1 MTKINKILALPFIL
15 WGVGDIFR
23 EGKQNVI
30 VEINKEKINSKEFVE
45 YIQKIQLSSDEIK
58 RVGKGKI
65 LDQILTNYISEKII
79 LLETEK
85 KGLQITDKALVKIL
99 YSDKNFQKDGK
110 FSSTKYEK
118 FMLTSGFTK
127 PVYEQTIK
135 DVELKGQLL
144 NFYSGGI
151 KLPNFIIND
160 LYMKNNSSKQ
170 IQYLDLNEIYKMKNI
185 SEKDIKSFYDKNKE
199 FFKEKYKKFKYLEL
213 SPEIIIDKTE
223 TDETYFKKIEKI
235 ENDILDGKKFEMITS
250 EFKENVIKTGFV
262 NSTKTSET
270 GVNLKNIDNQ
280 LFNKIFTI
288 NSVNLPEFIIID
300 SKYYIAEIDEVKEK
314 ITELNDSNLKKTITA
329 QLKVRYKIEENNKL
343 SKDILNKKFDSSMM
357 DAFSKKNNVQLKT
370 INIKN
375 IDDKSIF
382 DIKLVNEIY
391 DFNNGQVFILTD
403 DMLKINYLMKI
414 VKEEYPRID
423 INSDNYKKNIVY
435 ANTEY
440 IRKVY
445 SSYDKYVNAKYNVK
459 VNDRVLERIK
469 NSF

>member
-1 MTKINKILALPFIL
+1 
-15 WGVGDIFR
+15 
-23 EGKQNVI
+23 
-30 VEINKEKINSKEFVE
+30 
-45 YIQKIQLSSDEIK
+45 
-58 RVGKGKI
+58 
-65 LDQILTNYISEKII
+65 
-79 LLETEK
+79 
-85 KGLQITDKALVKIL
+85 
-99 YSDKNFQKDGK
+99 
-110 FSSTKYEK
+110 
-118 FMLTSGFTK
+118 MLTSGFTK

-357 DAFSKKNNVQLKT
+357 DK
-370 INIKN
+370 
-375 IDDKSIF
+375 
-382 DIKLVNEIY
+382 
-391 DFNNGQVFILTD
+391 
-403 DMLKINYLMKI
+403 
-414 VKEEYPRID
+414 
-423 INSDNYKKNIVY
+423 
-435 ANTEY
+435 
-440 IRKVY
+440 
-445 SSYDKYVNAKYNVK
+445 
-459 VNDRVLERIK
+459 
-469 NSF
+469 